1 VNSPSSDRL
10 PRLLTIMGSGETSPT
25 MTSVH
30 VDLFDRLGR
39 GPVPA
44 VMLDTPFGFQENAAE
59 VAGKALAYFR
69 ENVQREVTVA
79 SWRGEPWA
87 APGDH
92 ETMLARLRDARYVF
106 AGPGSPTYALRQWLG
121 TAVPDLLA
129 EKLREGGCLVFS
141 SAAAATL
148 GVRAL
153 PVYEVYK
160 VGADPYWLD
169 GLDLVAAVGIRAVV
183 VPHYNNAE
191 GGTHDTRHCYM
202 GDRRLRILE
211 ESLPDGCYVL
221 GVDEHTACIVDL
233 DAETATVRG
242 NGAVTLR
249 RRGVEERIEAGTI
262 VPVDVLR
269 AGTLAAHSTAA
280 PSAPVP
286 ATSGSNGS
294 APDAAAPVAGNPFM
308 HGVDAH
314 RREFDAALA
323 ASDVAA
329 AQSALLALDAHLWA
343 WSRDTLDSDDMD
355 RARALQRSM
364 LVQLADLAR
373 LGARDP
379 RTLVAP
385 FVEAILTL
393 RRTARADRRFA
404 DADALRDALIA
415 LGVEIKDTPAGTEWS
430 LPADFGDNAEASTTG
445 GIAIAESA

>member
-1 VNSPSSDRL
+1 VKARSSNRL

-30 VDLFDRLGR
+30 ADLFARLGPQ
-39 GPVPA
+39 PVPA
-44 VMLDTPFGFQENAAE
+44 VMLDTPFGFQENASE

-69 ENVQREVTVA
+69 ENVRREITVA
-79 SWRGEPWA
+79 SWRGAPWA
-87 APGDH
+87 ASNDY

-106 AGPGSPTYALRQWLG
+106 SGPGSPSYALRQWQG

-129 EKLREGGCLVFS
+129 EKLRDGGCLVFA

-148 GVRAL
+148 GVLAL
-153 PVYEVYK
+153 PVYEIYK

-169 GLDLVAAVGIRAVV
+169 GLNLVADIGINAVV

-211 ESLPDGCYVL
+211 ESLPAGAFVL
-221 GVDEHTACIVDL
+221 GVDEHTACILDL
-233 DAETATVRG
+233 DAQTATVRG

-249 RRGVEERIEAGTI
+249 RRGVEQRIEAGTT
-262 VPVDVLR
+262 VPLDLIRDGGDCSVVATLDHN
-269 AGTLAAHSTAA
+269 GTA
-280 PSAPVP
+280 PPPSP
-286 ATSGSNGS
+286 
-294 APDAAAPVAGNPFM
+294 APVAANPFM
-308 HGVDAH
+308 QGVDDH
-314 RREFDAALA
+314 RRQFDTALA
-323 ASDVAA
+323 AGDVDQALA
-329 AQSALLALDAHLWA
+329 ALLDLDAHLWA

-355 RARALQRSM
+355 RARALLRSM

-385 FVEAILTL
+385 FVEAVLAL
-393 RRTARADRRFA
+393 RRTARADRRWA
-404 DADALRDALIA
+404 DADSLRDALLA
-415 LGVEIKDTPAGTEWS
+415 LGVEINDTQDGTEWT
-430 LPADFGDNAEASTTG
+430 LPDTFGAAVDAETTHAPASVHSAAADQV
-445 GIAIAESA
+445 